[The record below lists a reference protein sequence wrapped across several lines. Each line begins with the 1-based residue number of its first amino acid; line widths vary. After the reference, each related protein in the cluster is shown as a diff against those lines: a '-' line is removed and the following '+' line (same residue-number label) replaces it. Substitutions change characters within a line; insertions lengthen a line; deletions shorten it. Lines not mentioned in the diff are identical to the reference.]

1 MHRWWI
7 AAGALALLAGC
18 DKGNEAKAPASVAA
32 VASGPLAPPVAPAAS
47 PTPAAADGLGCDT
60 PIPPTASF
68 ASLKAQFGDAIRKG
82 DIPGA
87 EGQTAKGAVLYGA
100 TPARTLQISFWDAA
114 MAHVSGVSPADKA
127 TAWIGPMGLH
137 LGSTLAEVEKANGRP
152 FVIGGFGWD
161 YGGYITDFK
170 GGALAKVAGGC
181 AMSLRFDAGDSDRP
195 MPDGISGDGVSVA
208 SNDPRVQK
216 WGPVVSQMEIG
227 WPLPKGVTPA
237 P

>member
-1 MHRWWI
+1 MYRRMI

-18 DKGNEAKAPASVAA
+18 DRGGA
-32 VASGPLAPPVAPAAS
+32 VASKTAAPAPANRVAAASSPQPMAPPRTDLS
-47 PTPAAADGLGCDT
+47 CTN
-60 PIPPTASF
+60 PITKDSSLAT
-68 ASLKAQFGDAIRKG
+68 LKATFGADAKLG

-87 EGQTAKGAVLYGA
+87 EGQTAKGAILFGG
-100 TPARTLQISFWDAA
+100 TPERTLQITFWDTA

-127 TAWIGPMGLH
+127 TAWTGPMGLH

-152 FVIGGFGWD
+152 FAIGGFGWD
-161 YGGYITDFK
+161 YGGYIIDLK
-170 GGALAKVAGGC
+170 GGALAAIPGGC
-181 AMSLRFDAGDSDRP
+181 NLSLRFDAGDSDKP
-195 MPDGISGDGVSVA
+195 MPDGISDDGVTVM